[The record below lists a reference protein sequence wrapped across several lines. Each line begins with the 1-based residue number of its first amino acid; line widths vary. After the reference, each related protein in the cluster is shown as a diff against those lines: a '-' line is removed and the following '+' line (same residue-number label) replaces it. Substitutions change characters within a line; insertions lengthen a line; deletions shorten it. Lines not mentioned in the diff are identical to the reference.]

1 MFVIQN
7 IVFVLSAVFLRIK
20 KLFGRM
26 VFAYERRLFV
36 RANRRIDLSQKVVNI
51 PDEFGGGCLYMDEG
65 GKFFIVRH
73 TSRLFNLKIEKLTK
87 QQAID
92 YAWVSWFRHID
103 WHHQNS
109 DKEQF
114 YIEVARRNF
123 NHFFGDCLFRE
134 IHAKAMKLV

>member
-26 VFAYERRLFV
+26 VFAYERQSFV

-73 TSRLFNLKIEKLTK
+73 TNRLFNLKIEKLTK

-92 YAWVSWFRHID
+92 YAWVRGFGTLIGIIKIATK
-103 WHHQNS
+103 NS
-109 DKEQF
+109 FILKW
-114 YIEVARRNF
+114 
-123 NHFFGDCLFRE
+123 RE
-134 IHAKAMKLV
+134 EILITSLAIVCFAKFTQKR